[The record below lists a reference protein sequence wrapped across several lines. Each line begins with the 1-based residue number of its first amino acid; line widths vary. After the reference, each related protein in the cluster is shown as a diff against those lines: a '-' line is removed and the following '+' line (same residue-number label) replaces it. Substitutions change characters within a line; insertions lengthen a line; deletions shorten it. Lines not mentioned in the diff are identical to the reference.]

1 MATARPFAY
10 NPGSPIAGTEQLG
23 DLAVGTPDGG
33 FTNNPQ
39 FWNGP
44 DEELGYTIALP
55 VPNNTQPTPLAN
67 YLYLDPSHKGGDVNL
82 SNNNQTVHQQFGYQQ
97 SVLGVNQIKSTDKI
111 MFSVLV
117 SLAQPSTQTDSHFI
131 GIGYQNMNYQGNPYG
146 GFPGNDGLSV
156 GYRSNG
162 TIWYNGAQYASG
174 LESWG
179 DDDVIDIAIDNSSN
193 TMWVRV
199 NNGDWNNN
207 PSDNPATGSGGVEII
222 NGPFYPVLCP
232 GYEGTMTI
240 QNNAAYGTP
249 NNFRLLG
256 DETASVR
263 FMRSGALTE
272 ESFLGLVNTQ
282 FGQNF
287 NSGGDAKVWLDG
299 QGYWSSWSGFGS
311 SGFQWMTMTDISDT
325 TAAGIGQNSVTV
337 AITQSEGGMQI
348 ENPGMYEA
356 TTFPETYGVPVSGIQ
371 IRNTLEGVF
380 TATFSQPV
388 TDPLVAFASVGNPNL
403 PVPVQVSAPFTPI
416 WDQPGTTTY
425 QNASGPTQYTQ
436 FTGQEG
442 FNIIRIDGTVSS
454 VSFNYT
460 VPEFYCTICFGFV
473 DQNT

>member
-44 DEELGYTIALP
+44 DEELGYVIALS

-67 YLYLDPSHKGGDVNL
+67 YLYLDGTHKGGDIGL
-82 SNNNQTVHQQFGYQQ
+82 SNNNQTAYQQFGYQQ
-97 SVLGVNQIKSTDKI
+97 SVLGANIIKQTDKI

-146 GFPGNDGLSV
+146 GFPGNNGNGM
-156 GYRSNG
+156 GYCSDG
-162 TIWYNGAQYASG
+162 TIWYNGSEYDSG
-174 LESWG
+174 YQTWG
-179 DDDVIDIAIDNSSN
+179 DDDVIDIAIDNN
-193 TMWVRV
+193 TNNMWVRV
-199 NNGDWNNN
+199 NDGDWNNN
-207 PSDNPATGSGGVEII
+207 PSADPVTNVLGIEII
-222 NGPFYPVLCP
+222 GGPFYPALCP

-263 FMRSGALTE
+263 FMRSGDVSE
-272 ESFLGLVNTQ
+272 QSFIDLVNTQ

-287 NSGGDAKVWLDG
+287 ESGNEAKVWLDG

-311 SGFQWMTMTDISDT
+311 SGFQWMTMTSIGSSS
-325 TAAGIGQNSVTV
+325 AAGVGQNGITV
-337 AITQSEGGMQI
+337 SITQSNGGMQT
-348 ENPGMYEA
+348 ENPGMYSA
-356 TTFPETYGVPVSGIQ
+356 NTFPETYGVPISGDQ
-371 IRNTLEGVF
+371 IRNTTTGVF

-388 TDPLVAFASVGNPNL
+388 TDPLVAFASVGNPGL
-403 PVPVQVSAPFTPI
+403 QVPVVVSAPFTPI
-416 WDQPGTTTY
+416 WAEATTY
-425 QNASGPTQYTQ
+425 QNPSGPTQYTQ

-454 VSFNYT
+454 VSFTYT
-460 VPEFYCTICFGFV
+460 VTEFYCTVCFGFV
-473 DQNT
+473 DQNP